1 MASVEVLSRT
11 GADPAAAWRGWRRLM
26 THTHTHSGRPDHGGV
41 VKPPENY
48 RRLAAWAAA
57 RGIDAI
63 GLGSP
68 YTPREA
74 ARFAYYEGPGL
85 KEYYAPTFDKK
96 SVRDLDEIETML
108 AEANRAGAG
117 RPFFYLD
124 NETPKGRYGHLWWIG
139 YACDWPAWHDNYQV
153 FDHWMVYEQKP
164 GDDSDEPVPYERRP
178 YFEIA
183 ATQRAGGAL
192 GFWAHPTSWWL
203 GDRKQFVTNVASE
216 LPVHLVADG
225 RADGMVVMG
234 YAAWRP
240 EYQALWMH
248 FLDHGFRVPGVAEM
262 DCGLSDEKL
271 WASDRAY
278 VTCCTPELDAS
289 ARGGP
294 AGLPPSAPPPQRSG
308 PADPPRQGA
317 RGLTVRRLVEA
328 FKTGRLFATSGP
340 FVELIVDGRPMGEA
354 AETAADRTH
363 KVEITALPRAG
374 AEGLGRIELL
384 GRGGET
390 LWTDRGP
397 AGGTFRLGVP
407 GAATAGY
414 LIARVLGATPG
425 GAPDNQQ
432 VAVSNPVYLHPRG
445 TGFPAPATTAV
456 KLTIRHGSPFEG
468 GEVRM
473 ETAGGK
479 LLHKAQ
485 AWAGTLTE
493 TLPASGRV
501 TLVRPGRP
509 SRTDYLANSNPR
521 VIALQRYLYRGRF
534 LRDFPTAKSGAI
546 PPQAWK
552 VEEFREAMREVELT
566 Y

>member
-96 SVRDLDEIETML
+96 SLRDLDEIETML

-183 ATQRAGGAL
+183 AAQRAGGAL

-271 WASDRAY
+271 WASNRAY

-294 AGLPPSAPPPQRSG
+294 GDLPPSAPPPERGGS
-308 PADPPRQGA
+308 PDPPRQGA
-317 RGLTVRRLVEA
+317 GGLTVRRLVDA
-328 FKTGRLFATSGP
+328 FRTGRLFATSGP

-354 AETAADRTH
+354 VETAADRTH

-384 GRGGET
+384 GRGGEI

-425 GAPDNQQ
+425 GAPDYQQ

-445 TGFPAPATTAV
+445 TDFPAPATTKL

-473 ETAGGK
+473 ETAGGE

-493 TLPASGRV
+493 TLPASGHV
-501 TLVRPGRP
+501 TLVHPGGP
-509 SRTDYLANSNPR
+509 GRTDYLANSNPR

-534 LRDFPTAKSGAI
+534 LRDFPSAKSGAI

>member
-1 MASVEVLSRT
+1 MASAEVLSRT
-11 GADPAAAWRGWRRLM
+11 PADPAAAWRGWRRVM
-26 THTHTHSGRPDHGGV
+26 AHTHTHSGRPDHGGT

-63 GLGSP
+63 GMGSP

-85 KEYYAPTFDKK
+85 KEYYSPAFDKK
-96 SVRDLDEIETML
+96 SLRDLDEIEAMR

-117 RPFFYLD
+117 RTLFYLD

-153 FDHWMVYEQKP
+153 FDRWMVHEQRP

-183 ATQRAGGAL
+183 ATQRAAGAL

-203 GDRKQFVTNVASE
+203 GDRRQFVTNVASE

-225 RADGMVVMG
+225 RADGMVIMG

-240 EYQALWMH
+240 DYQALWMH

-262 DCGLSDEKL
+262 DCGLSDEKV

-278 VTCCTPELDAS
+278 VTCCMPEV
-289 ARGGP
+289 ARRGSP
-294 AGLPPSAPPPQRSG
+294 
-308 PADPPRQGA
+308 DPPRQGA
-317 RGLTVRRLVEA
+317 GGLTVRRLVEA

-340 FVELIVDGRPMGEA
+340 FVDLAVDGRPMGEA
-354 AETAADRTH
+354 VETAADRAH
-363 KVEITALPRAG
+363 KVEITALPRTG
-374 AEGLGRIELL
+374 AEGLGRVELL
-384 GRGGET
+384 GRGGEV
-390 LWTDRGP
+390 LWSEQRSS
-397 AGGTFRLGVP
+397 GGTVRLAVP
-407 GAATAGY
+407 GAASAGY
-414 LIARVLGATPG
+414 LIARVLGAGAG
-425 GAPDNQQ
+425 GAPDYQQ
-432 VAVSNPVYLHPRG
+432 AAVSNPVYLHPRG
-445 TGFPAPATTAV
+445 TPFPPPATTAL

-473 ETAGGK
+473 ETAGGEILRK
-479 LLHKAQ
+479 VQ
-485 AWAGTLTE
+485 GWAGTLTE

-501 TLVRPGRP
+501 TLIPPGGP

-534 LRDFPTAKSGAI
+534 LRDFPTAKPGAI

-552 VEEFREAMREVELT
+552 IEDFREAMREVQLT